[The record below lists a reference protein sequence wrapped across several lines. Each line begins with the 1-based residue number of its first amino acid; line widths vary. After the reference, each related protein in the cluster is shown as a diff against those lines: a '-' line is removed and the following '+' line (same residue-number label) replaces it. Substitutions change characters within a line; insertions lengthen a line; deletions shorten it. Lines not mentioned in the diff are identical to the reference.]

1 MKKYWW
7 LFLIG
12 GLTACYII
20 FSFLGI
26 LRFYYVPTGSNEPNI
41 RPRAWILATR
51 LSGPKPLDFICYHHG
66 PFEGAPASIWVKRL
80 CGIPGDTVKM
90 VDGILWVNGH
100 NADSSLNLKMG
111 FVLPAGEL
119 KKLGEGYFADELDQP
134 QRVGNNADSVYA
146 NIGTTDFRKDGL
158 KGRFAIDTTTIE
170 EMKSLFGKAGTRD
183 NFGPFVVP
191 PGKFFV
197 LGDNRHSSADSR
209 YTGFIDR
216 QDYRGTVCGI
226 Y

>member
-20 FSFLGI
+20 CSLLGI

-41 RPRAWILATR
+41 RPGAWILATR
-51 LSGPKPLDFICYHHG
+51 LSGPKRLDFICFHQG

-90 VDGILWVNGH
+90 VDGILWVNGR
-100 NADSSLNLKMG
+100 NEDSSLNLKMG
-111 FVLPAGEL
+111 FVVPSGEL
-119 KKLGEGYFADELDQP
+119 KKLGEGYFTEELDQP
-134 QRVGNNADSVYA
+134 QMMGSHSDSAYA
-146 NIGTTDFRKDGL
+146 NIGTADFRKDGL
-158 KGRFAIDTTTIE
+158 KGRFAIDTTIID
-170 EMKSLFGKAGTRD
+170 EMKAQFGIVGTRD
-183 NFGPFVVP
+183 NFGPILVP

-209 YTGFIDR
+209 YTGFIDQ
-216 QDYRGTVCGI
+216 QDYRGTVCRI